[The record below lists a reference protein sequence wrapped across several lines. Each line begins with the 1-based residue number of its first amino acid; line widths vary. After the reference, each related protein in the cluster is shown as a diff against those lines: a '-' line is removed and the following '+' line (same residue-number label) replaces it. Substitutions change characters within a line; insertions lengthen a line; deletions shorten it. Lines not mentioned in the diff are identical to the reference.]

1 MKVSDKMKQNILSYK
16 DEIKTISSFIDAVR
30 ETVGQYLGYND
41 TRGHLNMIR
50 EIAQNAFDEMVKV
63 DSPCH
68 EIWVEYD
75 ENTMWTKVRDTGRG
89 IPFDNMIRIFTTQH
103 TSSNYEKK
111 AGEYSSGRHGVGS
124 KVTNACSLKFIA
136 ESYCFDGNARKVE
149 FNDGHPWKKGEV
161 PIPNKDHYQGTVI
174 SFVPSPEVMI
184 NLTTTCE
191 DVLGLLTKL
200 LYLTPPASVL
210 PNGVINT
217 MHFRGIKK
225 DGSVIE
231 ETVQNIDGI
240 LSFLVIKCDD
250 PIITPI
256 VLSADNGKIKCD
268 IAFTYDQS
276 KIGESENI
284 ISFANMCPTVN
295 SESAHVKGF
304 TQALTNYFRTYMNK
318 IFLLKSKTKC
328 IGSDILSGL
337 VAVVTVSHLK
347 PIFSGQ
353 AKEIFSNTD
362 VIPFIADVFE
372 KQINE
377 WIKMNGNDVARL
389 CKFYKDS
396 AELRLSEESNRV
408 NFIKRVKT
416 SAFSNLPSKYIKPSG
431 KKHLELIIC
440 EGDSAKGPMLNARD
454 HTVQGIFPIRGKIIN
469 SMTNTREAILK
480 NEEVCGIAAILGAG
494 IGKNFD
500 IDKCPFDKIIFGTD
514 ADADGLNIRQLLS
527 KLFLTH
533 FRPLVEAGRVYIMV
547 APLYSIVVGKD
558 KKGKHKKRFFID
570 REDYNRYL
578 EEKFSSAYKVG
589 PNKKTTF
596 SHKELSALL
605 YANMDYTAF
614 LEPIAKTYAVD
625 PQILE
630 YLIRYRT
637 MPIEWFKKFFKKM
650 HRFLE
655 IKTKDGKMV
664 LDGLV
669 GDQYYTVVCNEI
681 FYSASYHIM
690 PFVDKS
696 LETYYV
702 NGEPMTLYQLMTLF
716 NKFKP
721 TGIQRYK
728 GLGEMSVNDIAV
740 SMIRPEQ
747 RTLLR
752 LTSDDIKKDIQKI
765 REVQSDLSSLFKDVD
780 MSKYTF

>member
-16 DEIKTISSFIDAVR
+16 DEIKTISSFVDAVR
-30 ETVGQYLGYND
+30 KTVGQYLGYND
-41 TRGHLNMIR
+41 NRGHINMIR

-75 ENTMWTKVRDTGRG
+75 ENTLWTKVRDTGRG
-89 IPFDNMIRIFTTQH
+89 IPFDNMVRIFATQH

-111 AGEYSSGRHGVGS
+111 LGEYSSGRHGVGS

-136 ESYCFDGNARKVE
+136 ESYLFTGEARKIE
-149 FNDGHPWKKGEV
+149 FNDGHPWKRGEIS
-161 PIPNKDHYQGTVI
+161 IPNPNHYQGSII
-174 SFVPSPEVMI
+174 SFTPSPEVMV
-184 NLTTTCE
+184 NLSTTCE
-191 DVLGLLTKL
+191 DVLSLMTKL
-200 LYLTPPASVL
+200 LYLTPPASML
-210 PNGVINT
+210 PDGVINT
-217 MHFRGIKK
+217 MHFKGIKR
-225 DGSVIE
+225 DGTIIE
-231 ETVQNIDGI
+231 ETIQNIDGI
-240 LSFLVIKCDD
+240 LSFLVIKCED

-256 VLSADNGKIKCD
+256 MLSADNGHMKCD
-268 IAFTYDQS
+268 IAFTYDQT
-276 KIGESENI
+276 KIGESEDI
-284 ISFANMCPTVN
+284 TSFANMCPTVN

-318 IFLLKSKTKC
+318 IYLLKSKTKC
-328 IGSDILSGL
+328 VGTDILSGL
-337 VAVVTVSHLK
+337 VAVVTVSHLE

-353 AKEIFSNTD
+353 AKEIFSNKD
-362 VIPFIADVFE
+362 VIPFITDVLE
-372 KQINE
+372 KQMNE

-396 AELRLSEESNRV
+396 AELRLSEESNKV

-416 SAFSNLPSKYIKPSG
+416 SSLSNLPAKYVKPSG

-440 EGDSAKGPMLNARD
+440 EGDSAKGPMVNARD
-454 HTVQGIFPIRGKIIN
+454 PAVQGIFPIRGKIIN
-469 SMTNTREAILK
+469 TLTNTREAVLK

-494 IGKNFD
+494 IGKSFD
-500 IDKCPFDKIIFGTD
+500 IEKCPFDKIIFGTD
-514 ADADGLNIRQLLS
+514 ADADGLNIRQLLA

-547 APLYSIVVGKD
+547 APLYSIVIGKD
-558 KKGKHKKRFFID
+558 KKGKHKKRFFVD

-578 EEKFSSAYKVG
+578 EEKFSSAYTVG
-589 PNKKTTF
+589 PSKNKTF
-596 SHKELSALL
+596 TSKELGAIL
-605 YANMDYTAF
+605 YANMDYIAL
-614 LEPIAKTYAVD
+614 LEPVARTYAVD
-625 PQILE
+625 PQLLE
-630 YLIRYRT
+630 YLIRYREK
-637 MPIEWFKKFFKKM
+637 PVSWLQKFFKPM
-650 HRFLE
+650 YRFLDVTNE
-655 IKTKDGKMV
+655 NGKLL

-669 GDQYYTVVCNEI
+669 GDQYYTVLCNEI
-681 FYSASYHIM
+681 FYNAAYHIM

-696 LETYYV
+696 LDTYYV
-702 NGEPMTLYQLMTLF
+702 NGEPMTLYKLMTLF

-728 GLGEMSVNDIAV
+728 GLGEMSVNDVAV
-740 SMIRPEQ
+740 SMIKPDQ

-752 LTSDDIKKDIQKI
+752 LTSDDIKKDIQSI
-765 REVQSDLSSLFKDVD
+765 REVQSDLSSLLKDVD